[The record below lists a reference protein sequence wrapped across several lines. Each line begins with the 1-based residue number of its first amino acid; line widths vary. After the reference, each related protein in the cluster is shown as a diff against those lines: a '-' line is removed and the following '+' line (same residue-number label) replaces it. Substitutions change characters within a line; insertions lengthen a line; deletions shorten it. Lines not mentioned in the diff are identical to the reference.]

1 MYFLPFTLYFYIF
14 LYLQVNTIGFTLGD
28 KADGPFQLEID
39 YIGVCKDYAH
49 TEEFAYE
56 AYKKNPE
63 VWEQL
68 LQYCRW
74 ALNE

>member
-1 MYFLPFTLYFYIF
+1 MIKLMYHYPNPFLACGLHCFSY

-39 YIGVCKDYAH
+39 FIGVCKDYAH

-56 AYKKNPE
+56 AYKRNPE
-63 VWEQL
+63 V
-68 LQYCRW
+68 
-74 ALNE
+74 